1 MTGHDAV
8 GRDATEGGG
17 AAGGGAPAVKICG
30 VCRPEDAREA
40 VAAGATHVGVIRVP
54 GSPRSRTLD
63 EAGAICAAA
72 VGARR
77 VGVYVDADPAT
88 ILDEAARLGL
98 DVIQLHGGE
107 DPERVAWLRARGLEV
122 WKVVKPA
129 GPEDLLEAA
138 RRYADADLI
147 LVEGRSDRGH
157 GGVGARFDWE
167 GVGAA
172 RDRLPPGAR
181 LGVGGGLTPENVA
194 EAIRRLHPALV
205 DVSSGVEGA
214 PGRKDPGRV
223 RAFIAAARSA
233 ATSVPESKF

>member
-1 MTGHDAV
+1 MT
-8 GRDATEGGG
+8 
-17 AAGGGAPAVKICG
+17 APAVKICG

-40 VAAGATHVGVIRVP
+40 VSAGATHVGVIRVP
-54 GSPRSRTLD
+54 GSPRARSLD
-63 EAGAICAAA
+63 EAAAICAAA

-77 VGVYVDADPAT
+77 VGVYVDADTAT
-88 ILDEAARLGL
+88 ILDEAALLGL
-98 DVIQLHGGE
+98 DVIQLHGAE
-107 DPERVAWLRARGLEV
+107 DPDRVSQLRAGGLEV

-129 GPEDLLEAA
+129 TPEELLEAA
-138 RRYADADLI
+138 RRYGAADLL

-172 RDRLPPGAR
+172 RDGLPPGTR

-194 EAIRRLHPALV
+194 EAIRRLRPALV
-205 DVSSGVEGA
+205 DVSSGVEGV

-223 RAFIAAARSA
+223 RAFIEAARSA
-233 ATSVPESKF
+233 ATRVPES